1 MALARSSTGVHR
13 RTVSASDEEAAMKAR
28 VGDRL
33 VIKGHRVH
41 EPDRDAEIL
50 EVRGP
55 DGEPPYRIRWSDSG
69 RDTLIFPGSDALI
82 EQLEHRPV
90 PSIERLG
97 QAARDESGAP
107 TLTTGE
113 ATALLRRHI
122 DLEKIRTTD
131 YDTELW
137 ELWRDEVGR
146 AAPADDNAEILDRVL
161 ERVRESE

>member
-1 MALARSSTGVHR
+1 
-13 RTVSASDEEAAMKAR
+13 MKAR
-28 VGDRL
+28 AGDRL
-33 VIKGHRVH
+33 VIRGHRVH

-82 EQLEHRPV
+82 EQLEHRPA
-90 PSIERLG
+90 PAIERLG
-97 QAARDESGAP
+97 HAARDESGAP

-113 ATALLRRHI
+113 VTDLLRRHI

-137 ELWRDEVGR
+137 KLWQDEVGR
-146 AAPADDNAEILDRVL
+146 ADPGDDNAEILDRVL
-161 ERVRESE
+161 ERVRGSE

>member
-1 MALARSSTGVHR
+1 
-13 RTVSASDEEAAMKAR
+13 MKAR

-33 VIKGHRVH
+33 VIKGHRIH

-55 DGEPPYRIRWSDSG
+55 GGEPPYRIRWSDSG

-82 EQLEHRPV
+82 EQLEHRPAA
-90 PSIERLG
+90 SIQRLG
-97 QAARDESGAP
+97 QTARDEGGAP
-107 TLTTGE
+107 TLTTAE
-113 ATALLRRHI
+113 ATELIRRHV

-137 ELWRDEVGR
+137 ELWQDEVHR
-146 AAPADDNAEILDRVL
+146 AAPSDDNAEILDRVL
-161 ERVRESE
+161 ERVRDNE